1 MPLEQLLN
9 DMLKEAMRAK
19 DAKTAGV
26 VRMLKTK
33 VMEKRTSKGFTG
45 EVTDAVVEDVIAAY
59 KKQLQKAIGEF
70 AGSGDKGKEQVEEME
85 FEISFCDK
93 FLPKGM
99 DAAALEVAVK
109 EAITT
114 AGATE
119 PAQAGKVVGA
129 FMKLHKG
136 KADAADVK
144 KLAEKLLT
152 K

>member
-1 MPLEQLLN
+1 MPLEQQLN

-33 VMEKRTSKGFTG
+33 VMERRTAKGFTG

-70 AGSGDKGKEQVEEME
+70 AGAGDAGKDQVAELE
-85 FEISFCDK
+85 FEIAFCDK

-99 DAAALEVAVK
+99 DPAALEAAVR
-109 EAITT
+109 EAIAK
-114 AGATE
+114 AGASE
-119 PAQAGKVVGA
+119 PAHAGKVVGA
-129 FMKLHKG
+129 FMKEHKG
-136 KADAADVK
+136 KADAAEVK

>member
-59 KKQLQKAIGEF
+59 KKQLGKAIEEF
-70 AGSGDKGKEQVEEME
+70 EKLGDKGQAQVDQLRI
-85 FEISFCDK
+85 EIKVCER
-93 FLPKGM
+93 FLPKGLSETEVV
-99 DAAALEVAVK
+99 ALVK
-109 EAITT
+109 ERIATLGITD
-114 AGATE
+114 
-119 PAQAGKVVGA
+119 GKQIGKLLGDI
-129 FMKLHKG
+129 MKTHKG
-136 KADAADVK
+136 LVEAGDVK
-144 KLAEKLLT
+144 KAATAILG
-152 K
+152 

>member
-1 MPLEQLLN
+1 MPLEQQLN

-19 DAKTAGV
+19 DAKTSGV

-33 VMEKRTSKGFTG
+33 VMERRTSKGFTG
-45 EVTDAVVEDVIAAY
+45 EVTDAVVEDVIAVY

-70 AGSGDKGKEQVEEME
+70 AGSGDRGKEQVEEME
-85 FEISFCDK
+85 FEIQFCDK

-99 DAAALEVAVK
+99 GAPELEAAVK
-109 EAITT
+109 EAITA

-119 PAQAGKVVGA
+119 VAQAGKVVGA

-136 KADAADVK
+136 KADAAEVK
-144 KLAEKLLT
+144 KVAERLLT